1 MRILILSV
9 LILVSVSTFGLD
21 NKVAEMPY
29 EPTFSEW
36 VGGWVYDLGVWA
48 TLNLLPGYGV
58 AGSDPK
64 VADGETHYIIY
75 IVHNPDQTVTNAANS
90 SMGIMQEIIA
100 DRVVYWQNRGYPIK
114 TSDFIFQLIPQE

>member
-36 VGGWVYDLGVWA
+36 VGGWAYDLGVWA
-48 TLNLLPGYGV
+48 TLNLLPDYGV
-58 AGSDPK
+58 AGSDPQ
-64 VADGETHYIIY
+64 VVEGETHYIIY
-75 IVHNPDQTVTNAANS
+75 IVHNPDQAAANVANY
-90 SMGIMQEIIA
+90 SMGVMQEIIE
-100 DRVVYWQNRGYPIK
+100 DRVEYWQNRGYPIE